1 VRFGDGEDPGFLE
14 SLPLADARWVVTT
27 FPQWDS
33 NRAFL
38 HALGEAGFK
47 GRIAGV
53 VRDDI
58 HGAALGAA
66 GVERVLNPFND
77 AADYAARA
85 FAAEIAYEDAHRTDA
100 PAAAGTQSATPA
112 QDPAAAQP
120 AASPRANA
128 PDRPQETE
136 R

>member
-1 VRFGDGEDPGFLE
+1 MILYSHPLYERSRPG
-14 SLPLADARWVVTT
+14 SACSSASAPSASSR
-27 FPQWDS
+27 S
-33 NRAFL
+33 S
-38 HALGEAGFK
+38 K

-120 AASPRANA
+120 AASPRAHA